1 MNIQSVSKEKRNVVV
16 ELDADE
22 LVILCN
28 VLHTQMGEQKRKE
41 KTLNL
46 YSDMMLARDICQYGR
61 VDNFCLSNIARCRK

>member
-28 VLHTQMGEQKRKE
+28 VLHTQMGEQKRKDL
-41 KTLNL
+41 KSLQRYDAGKRYL
-46 YSDMMLARDICQYGR
+46 PVWSGR
-61 VDNFCLSNIARCRK
+61 